1 VLRPRLAVLLAPGLL
16 AAAEAAGGG
25 GTFDPDLLRDI
36 PSSGSPWSLLETVEA
51 TAILDRIEN
60 GGLYVGEAGLLGVHG
75 SSWTQVTYR
84 LGALDITDP
93 GRTGTPLF
101 QPDLF
106 ALQKVTLD
114 SFLLPVEESGP
125 GATLSL
131 VPRRPGPSW
140 HGTLSADAVPIAW
153 QASPPT
159 TPPPIARYDSFR
171 RAQLVLEG
179 PLAKDR
185 LGLLISGTLVRAGRL
200 EGSDPTPLED
210 RLSSLLAH
218 LVWTPSPRDEVR
230 FLGAGQGVEHPYAG
244 RARFG
249 GGDVPQND
257 RLLMLQS
264 TWERTAGTRW
274 SLTGGYVRGSFEP
287 QTAGQTPTGVVERL
301 QVGPI
306 EQLFDGNSTRERAQ
320 LEARLEPPP
329 RHFAGGD
336 HALRFGVQGTRSSA
350 STRPESPR
358 GLVAETVDGLPA
370 RVWDY
375 GWAGPESRWRATDFA
390 AYVADSMSFGRLGL
404 EAGLRFESTRAAA
417 DGSAGRIDGQGLL
430 PRVSARWRIREGGGL
445 SLFTGYGRY
454 RHRLS
459 LDLLA
464 YGDPAAPQ
472 GLVYRWQD
480 TNGNHALDPG
490 EVGPLI
496 ARVGPG
502 GSFSSIDPGLKVPH
516 TDEWV
521 VGLEARLGPS
531 WTTRVL
537 GIHRRDHDLLASVN
551 VGAPASAYEV
561 FSVPDAGGDILGPP
575 SQLLPIYNRLPTSFG
590 QDRYQLTNFPGA
602 NALHEGVEIA
612 LEGKAGERLR
622 FRLGATAY
630 RSVGPGDN
638 RGFRASENDPGLVG
652 ELGETPNALTYSTG
666 RLFFDRAYTLKIA
679 GVYHAPGDVRLGL
692 VARYQDGQPFA
703 RVVVSPALN
712 QGPEAVQAI
721 PNGRSRFT
729 YTLTLDAR
737 VEKGFALG
745 RWRPALVLEAFNLLD
760 TANEVEEDVATGPS
774 FRQPTAIEPPR
785 AFRLGLRLDF

>member
-1 VLRPRLAVLLAPGLL
+1 L
-16 AAAEAAGGG
+16 AAAEASGGG

-75 SSWTQVTYR
+75 SSWTQVSYR
-84 LGALDITDP
+84 LGDLDITDP
-93 GRTGTPLF
+93 GRTGTPLL

-106 ALQKVTLD
+106 AVQKITLD
-114 SFLLPVEESGP
+114 SFLMPVEEAGP
-125 GATLSL
+125 GVTLSL

-140 HGTLSADAVPIAW
+140 HGTLSADAVPVAW
-153 QASPPT
+153 QASPANA
-159 TPPPIARYDSFR
+159 PPPIARYDSFR
-171 RAQLVLEG
+171 RARLVLEG

-185 LGLLISGTLVRAGRL
+185 LGLLLSGTLVRAGRL
-200 EGSDPTPLED
+200 EGSDPIPLGG

-218 LVWTPSPRDEVR
+218 MVWTPSRRDEVR
-230 FLGAGQGVEHPYAG
+230 FLAAGQGVEHPYAG

-249 GGDVPQND
+249 GGDVAQKD
-257 RLLMLQS
+257 RFLMLQT
-264 TWERTAGTRW
+264 TWERTTPARW
-274 SLTGGYVRGSFEP
+274 SVTGGYVRGSFDP
-287 QTAGQTPTGVVERL
+287 QTAGQTPRGVVERL
-301 QVGPI
+301 RVGPV
-306 EQLFDGNSTRERAQ
+306 EQLFDGRSTRERAQ

-329 RHFAGGD
+329 RRFAGGD
-336 HALRFGVQGTRSSA
+336 HAVRFGVQGIRSSA
-350 STRPESPR
+350 STRPGSPR
-358 GLVAETVDGLPA
+358 GLIGETVDGLPA

-375 GWAGPESRWRATDFA
+375 GWAGPESRWWSTDLA
-390 AYVADSMSFGRLGL
+390 AYVADRMSFGRLGL
-404 EAGLRFESTRAAA
+404 EAGLRFESTRGAAE
-417 DGSAGRIDGQGLL
+417 GSSGRIDGQALL
-430 PRVSARWRIREGGGL
+430 PRVSARWRVRDGGGL
-445 SLFTGYGRY
+445 SVFTGYGRY

-472 GLVYRWQD
+472 GLVYRWPGAS
-480 TNGNHALDPG
+480 GNHALDSG
-490 EVGPLI
+490 DVGSLI

-502 GSFSSIDPGLKVPH
+502 GAFSSIDPSLKVPH

-521 VGLEARLGPS
+521 VGVEASMGPS

-551 VGAPASAYEV
+551 VGVPANAYEV
-561 FSVPDAGGDILGPP
+561 FSVPDPGGDILGPQ
-575 SQLLPIYNRLPTSFG
+575 SQLLPIYNRRPLSFG
-590 QDRYQLTNFPGA
+590 QDRYQLTNPPGD

-622 FRLGATAY
+622 LRLGATAY

-652 ELGETPNALTYSTG
+652 ERGETPNALTHSRG

-703 RVVVSPALN
+703 RVVVPPVLN

-737 VEKGFALG
+737 VEKGFAIG
-745 RWRPALVLEAFNLLD
+745 RWRPAAVLEAFNLLD
-760 TANEVEEDVATGPS
+760 TGNEVEEDVATGPS
-774 FRQPTAIEPPR
+774 FRRPTAIEPPR
-785 AFRLGLRLDF
+785 AFRLGLRLEF

>member
-1 VLRPRLAVLLAPGLL
+1 L
-16 AAAEAAGGG
+16 AAAEAAAGGV
-25 GTFDPDLLRDI
+25 TFDPDLLRDI
-36 PSSGSPWSLLETVEA
+36 PTSGSPWSLLETMEA

-60 GGLYVGEAGLLGVHG
+60 GGLYMGESGLLGVHG

-84 LGALDITDP
+84 LGNLDITDP
-93 GRTGTPLF
+93 GRTGTPLL
-101 QPDLF
+101 QPELF

-114 SFLLPVEESGP
+114 SFLMPVEEAGP

-131 VPRRPGPSW
+131 VPRRPGTSW
-140 HGTLSADAVPIAW
+140 HGTLSAEAGPVAW
-153 QASPPT
+153 QASPSN
-159 TPPPIARYDSFR
+159 TPPPVARYDSFR

-185 LGLLISGTLVRAGRL
+185 LGLLLSGSLVRSGRL
-200 EGSDPTPLED
+200 EGADPTPLEG

-218 LVWTPSPRDEVR
+218 LVWTPSRRDEVR
-230 FLGAGQGVEHPYAG
+230 FHPYAG

-249 GGDVPQND
+249 SDAAQND
-257 RLLMLQS
+257 RFLMLQS
-264 TWERTAGTRW
+264 TWERTTGTRW
-274 SLTGGYVRGSFEP
+274 SLTGGYVQGRFEP
-287 QTAGQTPTGVVERL
+287 QTPGPTPTAVVERL
-301 QVGPI
+301 QVGPV

-320 LEARLEPPP
+320 LVARLEPPP
-329 RHFAGGD
+329 RRFAGGD
-336 HALRFGVQGTRSSA
+336 HALRFGVQGTRSGA
-350 STRPESPR
+350 STRPGSPR

-375 GWAGPESRWRATDFA
+375 GWAGPESRWRATDLA
-390 AYVADSMSFGRLGL
+390 AYAADGMTFGRLGV

-417 DGSAGRIDGQGLL
+417 EGSSGRIDAQGLV
-430 PRVSARWRIREGGGL
+430 PRVSARWRVLEGGGL

-480 TNGNHALDPG
+480 KNGNHALDPG

-502 GSFSSIDPGLKVPH
+502 DGFSSIDPGLKVPH

-551 VGAPASAYEV
+551 VGAPAAAYDV
-561 FSVPDAGGDILGPP
+561 FSVPDPGGDILGPP
-575 SQLLPIYNRLPTSFG
+575 SQLLPIYNRRPLSFG
-590 QDRYQLTNFPGA
+590 QDRYLLTNAPGE

-630 RSVGPGDN
+630 RSVGPGGN

-652 ELGETPNALTYSTG
+652 ERGETPNALTYSSG

-679 GVYHAPGDVRLGL
+679 GTYHAPGDVRLGL

-745 RWRPALVLEAFNLLD
+745 RWRPAVVLEAFNLLD

-774 FRQPTAIEPPR
+774 FRRPTAIEPPR
-785 AFRLGLRLDF
+785 AFRLGVRLDF

>member
-16 AAAEAAGGG
+16 AAAEASGGG
-25 GTFDPDLLRDI
+25 GSFDPELLRDI

-51 TAILDRIEN
+51 TAILNRIEN

-84 LGALDITDP
+84 LGDLDITDP

-101 QPDLF
+101 QPELF
-106 ALQKVTLD
+106 ALQRVTLD
-114 SFLLPVEESGP
+114 SFLMPVEEAGP

-131 VPRRPGPSW
+131 LPRKPGTSW
-140 HGTLSADAVPIAW
+140 HGTLAADAVPVAW
-153 QASPPT
+153 QASPAN
-159 TPPPIARYDSFR
+159 TPPPVARYDSFR
-171 RAQLVLEG
+171 RAQLLLEG
-179 PLAKDR
+179 PLVKDR
-185 LGLLISGTLVRAGRL
+185 LGLLLSGTLVRAQRL
-200 EGSDPTPLED
+200 EGSDPTPLGG

-218 LVWTPSPRDEVR
+218 AVWTPSPRDEVR

-249 GGDVPQND
+249 GNATQND
-257 RLLMLQS
+257 RFLMLQS
-264 TWERTAGTRW
+264 TWERTTGTRW

-287 QTAGQTPTGVVERL
+287 QTPGTPPTAVVERL
-301 QVGPI
+301 QVGPV
-306 EQLFDGNSTRERAQ
+306 EQLFDGNSTRDRAQ
-320 LEARLEPPP
+320 LVARLEPPP
-329 RHFAGGD
+329 RRFAGGE
-336 HALRFGVQGTRSSA
+336 HALRFGVEATRSTE
-350 STRPESPR
+350 STRPGSPR

-375 GWAGPESRWRATDFA
+375 GWAGPEARWRATDLA

-404 EAGLRFESTRAAA
+404 EAGLRFESTRGAAE
-417 DGSAGRIDGQGLL
+417 GSSGRIDGQGLA
-430 PRVSARWRIREGGGL
+430 PRVSARWRVLEDGGL
-445 SLFTGYGRY
+445 SFFTGYGRY

-480 TNGNHALDPG
+480 TSGNHAFDAG

-502 GSFSSIDPGLKVPH
+502 GGFSSIDPGLKVPH
-516 TDEWV
+516 TDELV
-521 VGLEARLGPS
+521 AGLEARLGTS

-551 VGAPASAYEV
+551 VGAPAAAYEV
-561 FSVPDAGGDILGPP
+561 FSVPDPGGDILGPP
-575 SQLLPIYNRLPTSFG
+575 SQLLPIYNRRPESFG
-590 QDRYQLTNFPGA
+590 QDRYLLTNLPGE
-602 NALHEGVEIA
+602 NALHEGVEIS
-612 LEGKAGERLR
+612 LEGRAGKRLYL
-622 FRLGATAY
+622 RLGATAY

-652 ELGETPNALTYSTG
+652 ELGETPNALTYSRG

-679 GVYHAPGDVRLGL
+679 GAYHAPGDVRLGV

-737 VEKGFALG
+737 VEKGFAIG
-745 RWRPALVLEAFNLLD
+745 RFRPAAVLEAFNLLD

-774 FRQPTAIEPPR
+774 FRRPTAIEPPR
-785 AFRLGLRLDF
+785 AFRLGLRLEF